1 MKLSNERLAK
11 ANNLWVLAFYLSGGI
26 QLNKKDM
33 RQTMLST
40 LRKLNQ
46 VDYLKRSRVIQDR
59 LMTLNVVK
67 NAQTIALTMSNFPEV
82 ETREIITYLWN
93 NQKIVLVPK
102 CDVKLKKM
110 HFYKIESFDQLEIVY
125 AGIEEPIPSIT
136 EEMLP
141 HEIDLLIVPGVLFN
155 REGYR
160 IGFGGGYYDRFL
172 QTFKGETLSLAF
184 DEQINQDI
192 PIEIHDLPV
201 DIIVTDQKV
210 IDCKEVRHHG

>member
-1 MKLSNERLAK
+1 MKQLAK
-11 ANNLWVLAFYLSGGI
+11 ANELSVLAFYLSGGI